1 MIDNSMVTVEW
12 QQITDKIDQLN
23 RLKNKPDSVSEM
35 ISVANGLHSLLLRY
49 SVESNS
55 ASNISSSKRVAVV
68 MPSVYTNNV
77 KVTTIQNQDQAV
89 VEEEIKEYGQPVD
102 SEIASQKE
110 NVIEEVS
117 LKEATVEEPVLESIS
132 KIKEMEDPIEVPVGL
147 PIEQN
152 EETAEIENKEI
163 EPESISVQQ
172 EIKEEPVVV
181 SEKAEEKEQKEEIVE
196 QKPITTESKDE
207 KKPNKQYSIWE
218 AYSSNEVPTLAQQQI
233 AQPKEISVT
242 SEPKDTSYNSTTASQ
257 PIKDLKKAISISDR
271 YLFINELFRGEE
283 SEYERSIKTINNF
296 NVYQE
301 ARYWID
307 RELKVKLGWDDKS
320 SAVRQFNNLVQR
332 RFA

>member
-1 MIDNSMVTVEW
+1 MIDNSLVTVEW

-23 RLKNKPDSVSEM
+23 RLKNKPDSISEM
-35 ISVANGLHSLLLRY
+35 VSVANGLHSLLLRY
-49 SVESNS
+49 SVESNN
-55 ASNISSSKRVAVV
+55 ASNINSSKRVAVV

-89 VEEEIKEYGQPVD
+89 IEEEIKEYGQPVD
-102 SEIASQKE
+102 LETSSEKE

-132 KIKEMEDPIEVPVGL
+132 KIKEMEEPIEVPT
-147 PIEQN
+147 EQV

-163 EPESISVQQ
+163 EPKPISVQN
-172 EIKEEPVVV
+172 EIKDEPVAV
-181 SEKAEEKEQKEEIVE
+181 SDKVEEKEQEEIVE
-196 QKPITTESKDE
+196 EKPIVPESKEE
-207 KKPNKQYSIWE
+207 KKQNKQYSIWE
-218 AYSSNEVPTLAQQQI
+218 AYSSNEVPTLAQQHI

-242 SEPKDTSYNSTTASQ
+242 SEPKDTSYNSTTSSQ
-257 PIKDLKKAISISDR
+257 PIKDLRKAISISDR
-271 YLFINELFRGEE
+271 FLFINELFRGEE

-320 SAVRQFNNLVQR
+320 SAVKQFNNLVQR